1 MHFLESIGNILA
13 TAISRLQFESELLDT
28 AARLR
33 GIVDTA
39 VDGIITIDERG
50 IVETI
55 NPAAE
60 RVFGYAAEEVI
71 GHNVS
76 MLMPEP
82 YRSEHDGYLDHYHKT
97 GERRIIGIGREVRG
111 RRKDGSEFPM
121 DLAVSA
127 ANVGQRRIFT
137 GLVRDITERKRLEQ
151 EILEISDHEQ
161 RRIGADLHDD
171 LCQRLAGIRFSCDA
185 LRNSLGKIPAAGV
198 SDRVEKIG
206 ARVSEAIDRTRML
219 ARGLSPVALEANGL
233 ASALQ
238 ELIAGMRQLFG
249 IDCRFKSKGDI
260 PVTDAMRATH
270 LYRIAQEAINNALK
284 HGRPTKMLVSL
295 ERRGGKGTLTIH
307 DNGVG
312 FVVGKR
318 ALAWHGIAHDRL
330 PRRHDRR
337 RCHRAIET
345 APGNYR
351 HCNVPVRQMKKKTAK
366 PAPASKEKRVL
377 IIDDHVMVRDGVAEI
392 IEQADNLSVCG
403 TASTANEGLEALRKF
418 KPDLVLVD
426 ITLPGKNGIEFI
438 KDARVFQPNLLIL
451 VMSMHDESLYA
462 DRVLRAGG
470 RGYIRKQ
477 EGGDKLIEAMRRVL
491 RGEIAVSEK
500 VTGRLLEKFSG
511 RITMD
516 SPLEGLSDRE
526 LEVFQLIGQ
535 GKTMKEIGQALHL
548 SPKTIEVHRSHIRG
562 KLKVTSAAELVAYAA
577 RWNQTQGVT

>member
-1 MHFLESIGNILA
+1 
-13 TAISRLQFESELLDT
+13 
-28 AARLR
+28 
-33 GIVDTA
+33 
-39 VDGIITIDERG
+39 
-50 IVETI
+50 
-55 NPAAE
+55 
-60 RVFGYAAEEVI
+60 
-71 GHNVS
+71 
-76 MLMPEP
+76 
-82 YRSEHDGYLDHYHKT
+82 
-97 GERRIIGIGREVRG
+97 
-111 RRKDGSEFPM
+111 
-121 DLAVSA
+121 
-127 ANVGQRRIFT
+127 
-137 GLVRDITERKRLEQ
+137 
-151 EILEISDHEQ
+151 
-161 RRIGADLHDD
+161 
-171 LCQRLAGIRFSCDA
+171 
-185 LRNSLGKIPAAGV
+185 
-198 SDRVEKIG
+198 
-206 ARVSEAIDRTRML
+206 
-219 ARGLSPVALEANGL
+219 
-233 ASALQ
+233 
-238 ELIAGMRQLFG
+238 
-249 IDCRFKSKGDI
+249 
-260 PVTDAMRATH
+260 
-270 LYRIAQEAINNALK
+270 
-284 HGRPTKMLVSL
+284 
-295 ERRGGKGTLTIH
+295 
-307 DNGVG
+307 
-312 FVVGKR
+312 
-318 ALAWHGIAHDRL
+318 
-330 PRRHDRR
+330 
-337 RCHRAIET
+337 
-345 APGNYR
+345 
-351 HCNVPVRQMKKKTAK
+351 MKKKTAK

-403 TASTANEGLEALRKF
+403 TASTANEGLEALRKL

-511 RITMD
+511 RVTMD